1 MPDGVEMTPTK
12 TCRRCHEDKHVSSFH
27 KHRRGKYGVDT
38 ICKPC
43 QAVKANEYRLQNM
56 EKFRQHAVAYRK
68 RHPDRVK
75 ATMSK
80 WLETHDPERGRPAR
94 RWADPESREKL
105 LSYKRNR
112 RHKKR
117 ANGVASVSAALE
129 REMRKLPCRYC
140 GQPGPNEI
148 DHIVPICRGGQ
159 HAESNLAPCCRSCNA
174 RKSHFLLS
182 EWEGGRH
189 AVPAV

>member
-1 MPDGVEMTPTK
+1 MPDGSETTQVK
-12 TCRRCHEDKHVSSFH
+12 TCRRCHEDKPVSSFH
-27 KHRRGKYGVDT
+27 KQKRGKYGVDT

-43 QAVKANEYRLQNM
+43 QAARFAEYRSKNR
-56 EKFRQHAVAYRK
+56 EKFCAYSAEYREK
-68 RHPDRVK
+68 YPDRVK

-80 WLETHDPERGRPAR
+80 WLETHNPEQGRPAR

-105 LSYKRNR
+105 LSYRRNR

-117 ANGVASVSAALE
+117 ANGKSSVSPSFE
-129 REMRKLPCRYC
+129 RELRKLPCRYC
-140 GQPGPNEI
+140 GAQGPNEI

-159 HAESNLAPCCRSCNA
+159 HAESNLAPCCRTCNA

-189 AVPAV
+189 AVAVV